1 MNVIGVALEELYR
14 IFNIL
19 NRDKFGGDLPE
30 PVITIQKTKGRT
42 LGHFTLDRTW
52 RDKNNEESDEISYY
66 EINIDPRWFNSR
78 TPSEVAE
85 TLLHEMCH
93 YCNKLSDI
101 RDCNGNIHNK
111 KFKSLAEDV
120 GLIVERGK
128 SVGYGYTSL
137 SDELKVYMDEVVKP
151 SETAFEYFR
160 TSPIKASGT
169 GGTRKKNV
177 FKYTCPDCGQEVKGK
192 RDIDIKCGRCDVL
205 MQMEDVDDEG

>member
-14 IFNIL
+14 IFDIL
-19 NRDKFGGDLPE
+19 NRDKFDGDLPE

-52 RDKNNEESDEISYY
+52 RDKNNEDSDEISYY

-120 GLIVERGK
+120 GLIVEKGK

-160 TSPIKASGT
+160 TSPIRVPKD

-192 RDIDIKCGRCDVL
+192 RDIVIKCGRCDIV
-205 MQMEDVDDEG
+205 MNMEDVEPED